1 MQQNHAKAIKG
12 MSIAIIV
19 LSAITLAGCIIGEI
33 VLIAGGGMVAAYGP
47 EYLDGYYSSGHHHS
61 YELAYD
67 TSDAMAFM
75 AIMGIVG
82 GMFLAWAMLVS
93 AVSLIAGIVGLRNCQ
108 NPAKLG
114 SVFGWNI
121 AGAIGAFLCGSI
133 VVTVL
138 CIIVAVFANK
148 DRALASSGC
157 YAAAPAYGAV
167 PMGAQPMPGAA
178 PMPPQPGVPV
188 PGQPVPTVPVQP
200 TQVPPTQVPPTNPPV
215 A

>member
-12 MSIAIIV
+12 MSIAVIV
-19 LSAITLAGCIIGEI
+19 LSAITLVGCVVLGIMLI
-33 VLIAGGGMVAAYGP
+33 VGGGMVAAYGP
-47 EYLDGYYSSGHHHS
+47 EYLDSYYSSGYGSS
-61 YELAYD
+61 YEYASNA
-67 TSDAMAFM
+67 SDAMALM
-75 AIMGIVG
+75 ALVSVVG
-82 GMFLAWAMLVS
+82 GAFLFWAILVS
-93 AVSLIAGIVGLRNCQ
+93 VISLIAGIVGVRNCQ

-121 AGAIGAFLCGSI
+121 AGAVAAFLCGSI

-148 DRALASSGC
+148 DRALAATGY

-167 PMGAQPMPGAA
+167 PMPGVA
-178 PMPPQPGVPV
+178 PMPAQPGVPV
-188 PGQPVPTVPVQP
+188 PGQPVAPAPVQP
-200 TQVPPTQVPPTNPPV
+200 APGMPVQPQVPPTNPPM

>member
-12 MSIAIIV
+12 MSIAVIA
-19 LSAITLAGCIIGEI
+19 LSAITLAGCIIAGI
-33 VLIAGGGMVAAYGP
+33 VLIAGGGMMAAYGP
-47 EYLDGYYSSGHHHS
+47 EYLDSYYSSGYANS
-61 YELAYD
+61 YELAHD
-67 TSDAMAFM
+67 TSDAMALM
-75 AIMGIVG
+75 AIVGVIG
-82 GMFLAWAMLVS
+82 GMFLVWAILVS
-93 AVSLIAGIVGLRNCQ
+93 VVSLIAGIIGLRNCQ

-121 AGAIGAFLCGSI
+121 AGAIASFLCGSI

-157 YAAAPAYGAV
+157 FAAVPAYGAV
-167 PMGAQPMPGAA
+167 PMPNAA
-178 PMPPQPGVPV
+178 PMPPQQVPV
-188 PGQPVPTVPVQP
+188 APAQP
-200 TQVPPTQVPPTNPPV
+200 TQVPPAQVPPTNPPV